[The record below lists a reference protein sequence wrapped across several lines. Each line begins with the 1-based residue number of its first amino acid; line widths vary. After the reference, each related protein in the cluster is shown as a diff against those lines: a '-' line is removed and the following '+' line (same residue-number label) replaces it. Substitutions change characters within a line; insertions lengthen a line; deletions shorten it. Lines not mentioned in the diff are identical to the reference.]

1 MNNICGNKSENIMA
15 KIEFIIPSVL
25 NKGSGEKK
33 NSIRRTRFTRC
44 I

>member
-1 MNNICGNKSENIMA
+1 MA

-33 NSIRRTRFTRC
+33 ILLDVQDLHDAFNKADRKSVV
-44 I
+44 

>member
-1 MNNICGNKSENIMA
+1 MA

-33 NSIRRTRFTRC
+33 NIIRRTRFT
-44 I
+44 